1 MNLEK
6 LLVSSL
12 TPCQYLFPLTF
23 SSVCVVALSLSG
35 TVGVHLAVWHL
46 KGNRLVHL
54 SSLCVCVWGEMCDF
68 PLSHRVR
75 ACTSGAWISRPI
87 WCSRS
92 LWRLPALVP
101 CDWEEFGGFVSCGP
115 TAGDDCVTRHCCP
128 TSFKDVFAP
137 IWHAKRICWFK
148 GVTADFCFL
157 KATEIH
163 VMASIVLENV

>member
-1 MNLEK
+1 MSVP
-6 LLVSSL
+6 VSSHFFFSVRCRSFPVWDRRYASRSL
-12 TPCQYLFPLTF
+12 TLEREPACAPE
-23 SSVCVVALSLSG
+23 LSLC
-35 TVGVHLAVWHL
+35 V
-46 KGNRLVHL
+46 
-54 SSLCVCVWGEMCDF
+54 CVCVWGEMCDF

-75 ACTSGAWISRPI
+75 ACASGAWISRPI